1 MMIYYKCSKENIGK
15 GEWEMNLTLAQ
26 ELELV
31 IDRYNDEVEEDS
43 YIYWWDIINEM
54 RDMTDDEEVIRTIIA
69 IERETERLQGRIAA
83 GY

>member
-1 MMIYYKCSKENIGK
+1 
-15 GEWEMNLTLAQ
+15 MNLTLAQ

>member
-1 MMIYYKCSKENIGK
+1 
-15 GEWEMNLTLAQ
+15 MNRTLAE

-31 IDRYNDEVEEDS
+31 IDRYNDEVEEDN

>member
-1 MMIYYKCSKENIGK
+1 
-15 GEWEMNLTLAQ
+15 MNMDLAQ
-26 ELELV
+26 ELEYA
-31 IDRYNDEVEEDS
+31 IDRYNDEVEEDQ

-69 IERETERLQGRIAA
+69 IDRATERMQGANAA

>member
-1 MMIYYKCSKENIGK
+1 
-15 GEWEMNLTLAQ
+15 MNMDLAQ
-26 ELELV
+26 ELEYA
-31 IDRYNDEVEEDS
+31 IDRYNDEVEEDQ

-69 IERETERLQGRIAA
+69 IDRAPERLQGANAA